1 MEVMNEGKLLRDIR
15 DELDLTQREL
25 AEEIGTRQQAIA
37 MIENGKRGVP
47 KRVVKALNKVFG
59 IDFYGSL
66 NVGNIVRVENAE
78 KCSVEEIYKLSL
90 TAKIRSLSTVN
101 KVMELL
107 KNIEDMSVLKVDEVH
122 YQQEV

>member
-1 MEVMNEGKLLRDIR
+1 MKEITEGKLLKDIR

-25 AEEIGTRQQAIA
+25 AEETGTRQQAIA

-47 KRVVKALNKVFG
+47 KKVVKALNKVFG
-59 IDFYGSL
+59 IDFYSSL
-66 NVGNIVRVENAE
+66 NTGNIVRVENDE
-78 KCSVEEIYKLSL
+78 ECSVEEIYKLSL
-90 TAKIRSLSTVN
+90 TAKVRSLSTIY